1 MTVCISW
8 NSEYG
13 CLYSLFFK
21 IYRESRKKPKKK
33 PTWKVIC
40 IFQEFDRNFT
50 KKVFLSS
57 FCGKFSDSESFS
69 IYLFYGVPLLRI
81 HPGTLLKDEL
91 KCFPFFSADLVV
103 SYFVEHFPVAASE
116 T

>member
-1 MTVCISW
+1 MAVCI
-8 NSEYG
+8 
-13 CLYSLFFK
+13 LYFLKF
-21 IYRESRKKPKKK
+21 IENHVRNQKKK

-69 IYLFYGVPLLRI
+69 INLFCGVPLLRL

-91 KCFPFFSADLVV
+91 KYFPFFSADLVV